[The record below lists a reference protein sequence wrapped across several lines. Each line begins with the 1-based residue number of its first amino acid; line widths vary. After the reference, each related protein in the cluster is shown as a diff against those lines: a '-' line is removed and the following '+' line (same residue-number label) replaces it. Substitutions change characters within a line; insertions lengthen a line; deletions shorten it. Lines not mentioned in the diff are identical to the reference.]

1 MSSWNNLKDAGRML
15 PAWFFPFL
23 LSGAVIGLYVLA
35 RYTATEKPHE
45 LVAFASLT
53 AIVLSLLA
61 GFAFLVSA
69 IVKAKPGNVLTAV
82 GDGFH
87 RGMTYVWVCSATSL
101 FMYVCASPAYRL
113 ISENLYNS
121 LTVVVVAAVLG
132 VAYWASGIRVKPE
145 PMVDAM
151 SGLPSTALTLPKDFA
166 PSVDQRPA
174 FQVTMADQTR
184 LLIHL
189 AGRIIAYQ
197 GSNCIISGSFSAYLD
212 LNARTGKIFS
222 DMNLLSTKEMIYWRL
237 HMLMMGTAAEQDIR
251 GTTSDAAFDDLQNF
265 DDLAVRY
272 LELTG
277 KGSFYKPASEAEAVM
292 KANRLM
298 MLRQSVL
305 SRCVAAASQNK
316 PMIMD
321 LIRLM
326 RGRSTLLFEDI
337 KHIIDRVELPG
348 DFPRAEFDTNE
359 VMERALMQLTHD
371 EPDTFDLEDQ
381 ASMDFVPEAHAT
393 PSNVTQFRQQST
405 PSSLQA

>member
-23 LSGAVIGLYVLA
+23 MSVGVIGLYVLA
-35 RYTATEKPHE
+35 RYTATDKPHE

-61 GFAFLVSA
+61 GFAFLVTA

-82 GDGFH
+82 GEGFH
-87 RGMTYVWVCSATSL
+87 RGLTYVWVCSATSL

-113 ISENLYNS
+113 VSENIYNS

-132 VAYWASGIRVKPE
+132 VAYWASGIRIKPE
-145 PMVDAM
+145 PMVDTIT
-151 SGLPSTALTLPKDFA
+151 GLPSTALAPPKDFA
-166 PSVDQRPA
+166 PSVEQRPA

-189 AGRIIAYQ
+189 AGRIVAYQ

-237 HMLMMGTAAEQDIR
+237 HMLMMGTAAEQVIR
-251 GTTSDAAFDDLQNF
+251 GTSSDAAFDDLQNF
-265 DDLAVRY
+265 DDLAVQY
-272 LELTG
+272 LALTG
-277 KGSFYKPASEAEAVM
+277 KGSFFRPVSEVEATM

-298 MLRQSVL
+298 MIRQSVL
-305 SRCVAAASQNK
+305 SRCAAAATQNK
-316 PMIMD
+316 SLILD

-326 RGRSTLLFEDI
+326 RGRTTLLFEDI
-337 KHIIDRVELPG
+337 KHIIDRVELPS

-359 VMERALMQLTHD
+359 VMERALLQLTH
-371 EPDTFDLEDQ
+371 EAPETFDAESLEPIHL
-381 ASMDFVPEAHAT
+381 APEAPT
-393 PSNVTQFRQQST
+393 IPSNVSQFRHQST
-405 PSSLQA
+405 QASLKA

>member
-23 LSGAVIGLYVLA
+23 MSGAVIGLYVLA

-45 LVAFASLT
+45 LVALASLT

-82 GDGFH
+82 GEGFH
-87 RGMTYVWVCSATSL
+87 RGLTYVWVCSATSL
-101 FMYVCASPAYRL
+101 FMYVCALPAYRL
-113 ISENLYNS
+113 VSENLYNS
-121 LTVVVVAAVLG
+121 LTVAVVAAVLG
-132 VAYWASGIRVKPE
+132 VAYWASGIRVKQE

-151 SGLPSTALTLPKDFA
+151 TGLPSTALALPKDFA

-189 AGRIIAYQ
+189 AGRIVAYQ

-237 HMLMMGTAAEQDIR
+237 HMLMMGTAAEQVIR
-251 GTTSDAAFDDLQNF
+251 GTSSDAALDDLQNF
-265 DDLAVRY
+265 DDLAVQY
-272 LELTG
+272 LALSGNGT
-277 KGSFYKPASEAEAVM
+277 YLRPVSEVEATM

-298 MLRQSVL
+298 MIRKSVL
-305 SRCVAAASQNK
+305 SRCVAAAGQNHAL
-316 PMIMD
+316 ILD

-326 RGRSTLLFEDI
+326 RGRTTLLFEDI
-337 KHIIDRVELPG
+337 KHIIDRVELPS

-359 VMERALMQLTHD
+359 VMERALLQLTHD
-371 EPDTFDLEDQ
+371 EPETFDVESLDSVNFSPETT
-381 ASMDFVPEAHAT
+381 VP
-393 PSNVTQFRQQST
+393 PSNVAQFRQ
-405 PSSLQA
+405 PSSQASLQA